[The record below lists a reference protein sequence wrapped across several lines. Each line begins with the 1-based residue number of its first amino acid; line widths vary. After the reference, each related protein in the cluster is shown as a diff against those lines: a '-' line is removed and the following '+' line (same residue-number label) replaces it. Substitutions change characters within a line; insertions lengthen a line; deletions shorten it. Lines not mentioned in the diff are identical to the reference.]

1 VLLLITIYVAALVAA
16 NLIVYWLG
24 PWIAPINA
32 FFLIGLDLTL
42 RDVLHERTHGSLT
55 AMAVLIATASLTT
68 YLLNPAAGRIAFASM
83 AAFSV
88 SAVAD
93 WLTYSALAGKRYQVR
108 VNGSNVVGAAVD
120 SVLFPLIAFGAFLPG
135 VMLGQWVAKVAGG
148 ALWAIVLNRRP
159 FWRRA

>member
-1 VLLLITIYVAALVAA
+1 
-16 NLIVYWLG
+16 
-24 PWIAPINA
+24 
-32 FFLIGLDLTL
+32 
-42 RDVLHERTHGSLT
+42 
-55 AMAVLIATASLTT
+55 MARSRRWRCSSRRRRSRPTCSTRRR
-68 YLLNPAAGRIAFASM
+68 RIAFASM